1 VTLTYHRAVV
11 LERRHLSPH
20 LVRLELGGN
29 GQGTGFD
36 TWRSAGVPDEALQLV
51 VPDPANGRLTM
62 PDARGDG
69 EDPYEH
75 SRWYTVR
82 RHDPER
88 QQITIDVVL
97 HDTGLVTTWVQQ
109 VRPGDPVGVSST
121 RHWFSRPPDATWQL
135 LVGDIT
141 ALPAIGRIIGQ
152 TPGHVATTAYV
163 ELPDSRDAQDLGS
176 NVEWVH
182 NPAPESSS
190 GLADIVSGARL
201 PDGVGYVY
209 VAGEAA
215 ATRAAR
221 KNLRRV
227 RGLSKESYGVIGYW
241 RAGNEAWMRRYEQA
255 QIDLEKVYAEGER
268 AGLDPEQISDEV
280 DRLLDSAG
288 L

>member
-1 VTLTYHRAVV
+1 MTLTYHRAVV

-29 GQGTGFD
+29 GQGTGLD

-62 PDARGDG
+62 PDARSDG

-121 RHWFSRPPDATWQL
+121 CHWFSRPPEATWQL
-135 LVGDIT
+135 LIGDIT
-141 ALPAIGRIIGQ
+141 SLPAIGRIIEH
-152 TPGHVATTAYV
+152 TPEHVATTAHIEV
-163 ELPDSRDAQDLGS
+163 PDPRDAQDLGLAAQWS
-176 NVEWVH
+176 H
-182 NPAPESSS
+182 NPTPERRS
-190 GLADIVSGARL
+190 GLTEIVAGAQL
-201 PDGVGYVY
+201 PGGVGYVY

-227 RGLSKESYGVIGYW
+227 RGLPKESYGVIGYW
-241 RAGNEAWMRRYEQA
+241 RADSEAWTRRYEQA
-255 QIDLEKVYAEGER
+255 QIDLEKVYAEGEE